1 MREINRGLV
10 MKTTTPLHKTLLYWL
25 LVKNNAL
32 KIYLDTADGF
42 EIEKPSSLE
51 KYLRRLELILVERK
65 RKEIGRYVVLL
76 RCLSHFMK
84 LQCWQLA
91 KTNTANSIFKITEYK
106 SVNNHPQLRFQSL
119 V

>member
-51 KYLRRLELILVERK
+51 KYLRRLDLILVERK
-65 RKEIGRYVVLL
+65 RNKRD
-76 RCLSHFMK
+76 M
-84 LQCWQLA
+84 
-91 KTNTANSIFKITEYK
+91 
-106 SVNNHPQLRFQSL
+106 
-119 V
+119 